1 MNRIDVPPC
10 ENKQL
15 LRLNTTLDDIL
26 IRDTKLIRQVLI
38 LYFTLRTFD
47 GILTVNIVKN
57 NPILISLN
65 NASNI

>member
-1 MNRIDVPPC
+1 MKRIDVPPC

-38 LYFTLRTFD
+38 LYFILRTFD
-47 GILTVNIVKN
+47 GILTVNIVK
-57 NPILISLN
+57 SQK
-65 NASNI
+65 